1 MSVRVLVAG
10 VSARAIAESA
20 ARAGF
25 DVTAVDAFADRDQH
39 PAVRAWSV
47 SRDFHLAF
55 SATTTARAARTIA
68 CDAVAFTSPFENHV
82 RAVETLARGRR
93 LWGNAPSVLRA
104 VRDPIRLATTLR
116 RHGIAAPA
124 VRIGPAARGQWLV
137 KPFASGG
144 GHRVQRWR
152 GGARLPRGRYLQQ
165 FLDGIPGSI
174 VFVSARRRAVTLG
187 MSRQLVGDRRFG
199 SSAFRYCG
207 SILAPTGDLQFTR
220 GGRVLQSASAIAA
233 IVAREFDLVG
243 LNAIDFITRDGVV
256 HPIEVNPRWSASMEL
271 VERAFG
277 VGTFSVHAQAC
288 VDGVLPRFDLC
299 DAFRQLSRAVG
310 KAIVFAREDLVAGDT
325 SGWLSRGDVRDVPSP
340 GDRIRA
346 GHPICTVFADG
357 RDSQECEAGLV
368 SAANWIYD
376 RTRVWEQ
383 RIA

>member
-25 DVTAVDAFADRDQH
+25 DVTALDAFADRDQH
-39 PAVRAWSV
+39 PDVRALSV
-47 SRDFHLAF
+47 SRDFHRAF
-55 SATTTARAARTIA
+55 SAMAAARAARTID

-82 RAVETLARGRR
+82 RAVEVLARGRA
-93 LWGNAPSVLRA
+93 LWGNAPSTLRA
-104 VRDPIRLATTLR
+104 VRDPVRLATALR
-116 RHGIAAPA
+116 RHGIAVPA
-124 VRIGPAARGQWLV
+124 VRVGPAARGQWLV

-152 GGARLPRGRYLQQ
+152 SGARLPRGRYLQQ
-165 FLDGIPGSI
+165 FLDGVPGSI
-174 VFVSARRRAVTLG
+174 VFVAARRRAVALG
-187 MSRQLVGDRRFG
+187 MSRQLAGDGRFG
-199 SSAFRYCG
+199 STAFRYCG
-207 SILAPTGDLQFTR
+207 SVLAPIGDPQFAR
-220 GGRVLQSASAIAA
+220 GARTLQSACAIAA
-233 IVAREFDLVG
+233 FVAREFDLVG
-243 LNAIDFITRDGVV
+243 LNTIDFIARDGVV

-277 VGTFSVHAQAC
+277 VGTFAAHAQAC
-288 VDGVLPRFDLC
+288 VDGVLPRFDLR
-299 DAFRQLSRAVG
+299 DAFRHLSRAVG

-346 GHPICTVFADG
+346 GQPICTVFADG
-357 RDSQECEAGLV
+357 RDSRECEAGLV
-368 SAANWIYD
+368 TAANRID
-376 RTRVWEQ
+376 EHTRVWEQ